1 MSASLLQQ
9 MNLDQR
15 LSDEAYRKELKS
27 LQRALPAAALRLYKK
42 KRSVVLVFE
51 GKDAAGKGGAIRRL
65 TAGLIPELY
74 RVIPIAAPE
83 PSERARH
90 YLWRF
95 WRQLPDPGRLAIFDR
110 SWYGRVLVERVEG
123 FAQPEEWARAYREIN
138 EMEAAFV
145 RAGMPL
151 AKFWLQID
159 QEEQARRFEERAKSP
174 LKQWKFTDEDVRN
187 REKWPQYET
196 AVNEMLART
205 NQKGAPWHLIE
216 ANDKRFARIKI
227 LRTVL
232 ELMERA

>member
-1 MSASLLQQ
+1 MP
-9 MNLDQR
+9 M
-15 LSDEAYRKELKS
+15 LSDLNLAQSLPEDEYRKELKS
-27 LQRALPAAALRLYKK
+27 LQKALPAAAVRLYKQ

-65 TAGLIPELY
+65 TGGLIPELY

-83 PSERARH
+83 PSENARH

-95 WRQLPDPGRLAIFDR
+95 YQQLPAPGRVAIFDR

-123 FAQPEEWARAYREIN
+123 FAKAEEWSRAYHEIN
-138 EMEAAFV
+138 EMEASFV
-145 RAGMPL
+145 RAGMPV

-159 QEEQARRFEERAKSP
+159 QSEQERRFEERAKSP

-187 REKWPQYET
+187 RAKWPQYEE
-196 AVNEMLART
+196 AVNEMLMRT
-205 NQKGAPWHLIE
+205 HHKNAPWHLIE
-216 ANDKRFARIKI
+216 ANDKRFARIKV

>member
-1 MSASLLQQ
+1 MSLLQQ
-9 MNLDQR
+9 LNLNQS
-15 LSDEAYRKELKS
+15 LNDERYRKELKS
-27 LQRALPAAALRLYKK
+27 LQKALPSAAVRLYKK
-42 KRSVVLVFE
+42 RRSVVLVFE

-65 TAGLIPELY
+65 TGGLLPELY
-74 RVIPIAAPE
+74 RVIPIGAPE

-95 WRQLPDPGRLAIFDR
+95 WRQLPEPGRLAIFDR

-123 FAQPEEWARAYREIN
+123 FAQPEQWSRAYHEIN
-138 EMEAAFV
+138 EMEASFV
-145 RAGMPL
+145 RAGMPV
-151 AKFWLQID
+151 AKFWLHID

-187 REKWPQYET
+187 RAKWPRYEL

-205 NQKGAPWHLIE
+205 NQKHAPWHLIE